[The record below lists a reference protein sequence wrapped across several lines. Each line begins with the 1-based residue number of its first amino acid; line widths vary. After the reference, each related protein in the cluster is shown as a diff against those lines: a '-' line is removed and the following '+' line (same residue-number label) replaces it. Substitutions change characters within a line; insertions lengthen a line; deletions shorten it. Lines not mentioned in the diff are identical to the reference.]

1 MSISLSGSLLIT
13 GSLTASGTLTA
24 QTLVVQTVTSS
35 IVYSSG
41 SNIFGNS
48 LTNTQQMTGSLR
60 VTGSGNHYILGGN
73 IGIGTSSPTG
83 TYGKLSVAGGISI
96 LNDNNAKLEIGRYS
110 SGAPNSYIKIGSGS
124 DSLRITNAADSVDLV
139 TFTNGGNVVINS
151 TVANYKFQVN
161 SGISTSTATVMTLQQ
176 ATDGAVKDA
185 AGFGLAIQNG
195 GQATNA
201 ADLII
206 STASGGSLVE
216 RMRILANG
224 RVGINTNAPDA
235 RLEVQ
240 LGSGTTTAGL
250 FYNYITDVTATLLIS
265 RCGTTSGFYHFQA
278 FSTTTTEV
286 FRIESNGNVKNSNN
300 SYGSLSDIKIK
311 DNVTDATPKLEDL
324 LKVRIRNYNIIGQD
338 VKQIGVIA
346 QELEEIF
353 PSMVDEHEDFE
364 EIKKINEEGNSI
376 IEKKS
381 LGTFTKSVKYSVFV
395 PMLIKAIQEQQ
406 ATITSLQEQITELKN
421 K

>member
-1 MSISLSGSLLIT
+1 MGLTFNLGRVSPSVFTDSSLNVGIGAAPSGSYKLEVTGTAKVSSTLLVSGALT
-13 GSLTASGTLTA
+13 GAAATFSGTLTA
-24 QTLVVQTVTSS
+24 NGTIIQNSS
-35 IVYSSG
+35 QD
-41 SNIFGNS
+41 
-48 LTNTQQMTGSLR
+48 L
-60 VTGSGNHYILGGN
+60 
-73 IGIGTSSPTG
+73 GTSAYFSANVTNG
-83 TYGKLSVAGGISI
+83 FRVLNAANTIGLLTITNAGAATFSSSVNMGGD
-96 LNDNNAKLEIGRYS
+96 LALTPNDSAITFS
-110 SGAPNSYIKIGSGS
+110 SGAG
-124 DSLRITNAADSVDLV
+124 RF
-139 TFTNGGNVVINS
+139 FTGG
-151 TVANYKFQVN
+151 A
-161 SGISTSTATVMTLQQ
+161 
-176 ATDGAVKDA
+176 
-185 AGFGLAIQNG
+185 
-195 GQATNA
+195 
-201 ADLII
+201 
-206 STASGGSLVE
+206 E

-224 RVGINTNAPDA
+224 RVGINTTAPDA

-250 FYNYITDVTATLLIS
+250 FYNYTGDVTATLMIS

-353 PSMVDEHEDFE
+353 PSMVDENEDFE

-406 ATITSLQEQITELKN
+406 AQIEELKAMIAA